1 MGEQGMGQ
9 GQRYA
14 VAPIPGHDHDQGS
27 RAVPHRCDGLYTA
40 GHPGGPHRAVGARWR
55 EVRRIELQGSVRI
68 VQPHPAPAGRRRPH
82 RSTGEEKL
90 MAIVVRSVLD
100 VTAFML
106 PALIFGALLGY
117 TVWAWSMDR

>member
-1 MGEQGMGQ
+1 
-9 GQRYA
+9 
-14 VAPIPGHDHDQGS
+14 
-27 RAVPHRCDGLYTA
+27 
-40 GHPGGPHRAVGARWR
+40 
-55 EVRRIELQGSVRI
+55 
-68 VQPHPAPAGRRRPH
+68 
-82 RSTGEEKL
+82 

>member
-1 MGEQGMGQ
+1 
-9 GQRYA
+9 
-14 VAPIPGHDHDQGS
+14 
-27 RAVPHRCDGLYTA
+27 
-40 GHPGGPHRAVGARWR
+40 
-55 EVRRIELQGSVRI
+55 VRI
-68 VQPHPAPAGRRRPH
+68 VQPHAAAAGRRRGR
-82 RSTGEEKL
+82 RSTTGEEKL